1 MADKSVL
8 TPQEVAEILKITKNT
23 VYELIKRGE
32 LNAYKVG
39 KKLRI
44 DTDDLE
50 AYKNRDSSSKGFLSH
65 TKYKL
70 TAPAKSTLSSGEEP
84 SQSSGFVICGQD
96 AILDILS
103 RYLELHPSGT
113 RTFRSY
119 IGSYN
124 GLYALYHGKVQVA
137 TAHLW
142 DGDTGLYNVP
152 YVRRMLPGIQAVI
165 VHLACRLQGFYVISG
180 NPKGINGW
188 EDLKRNDIT
197 IINREKGSGTRVLL
211 DEHLRK
217 MNIPYKKIRGYE
229 NECASHLAIAST
241 VARGDADFGMGNEK
255 TSLQVK
261 GIDFIPMQ
269 VERYELVMKKE
280 DVNRPHF
287 EAIIDILRSP
297 EFRTELEGIGGYD
310 LKEIG
315 DIIAET

>member
-1 MADKSVL
+1 MVDKSVL

-113 RTFRSY
+113 RLFAHISEATTASMRCIMVRFRLLQLICGTVILVCTMYPMS
-119 IGSYN
+119 GGCS
-124 GLYALYHGKVQVA
+124 
-137 TAHLW
+137 
-142 DGDTGLYNVP
+142 
-152 YVRRMLPGIQAVI
+152 QAY
-165 VHLACRLQGFYVISG
+165 RQ
-180 NPKGINGW
+180 
-188 EDLKRNDIT
+188 
-197 IINREKGSGTRVLL
+197 LL
-211 DEHLRK
+211 
-217 MNIPYKKIRGYE
+217 
-229 NECASHLAIAST
+229 
-241 VARGDADFGMGNEK
+241 
-255 TSLQVK
+255 
-261 GIDFIPMQ
+261 FI
-269 VERYELVMKKE
+269 
-280 DVNRPHF
+280 
-287 EAIIDILRSP
+287 
-297 EFRTELEGIGGYD
+297 
-310 LKEIG
+310 
-315 DIIAET
+315 